1 MKLIVISAGIALI
14 VSLLGTPWL
23 MRILNRRG
31 YSQAIRESGDLL
43 FPDHESKKGTPS
55 MGGLAVI
62 IAVLAGY
69 GVAHIVRGTPPTAS
83 GLLLL
88 FLVVGLGAVGFID
101 DYIKIFKRRSMGLR
115 ASTKFGGQVVIGIVF
130 GVLAL
135 NFSDDRGLTPASRAI
150 SFIRDTPLV
159 LPAAAFVLWAL
170 LLVVATSN
178 AVNLTD
184 GLDGLAI
191 GAAMMSF
198 AAYTL
203 IGVWQ
208 FGQGCALSP
217 GRSCYEVRDPLDLA
231 ILAAGFTGAC
241 FGFLWWNAP
250 KAQIFMGD
258 TGSLAIG
265 GAIAGFAILSRTE
278 ILLLALGGLFVII
291 TMSVILQVGS
301 FKLTGKRIFKMA
313 PLQHH
318 FEMLGWAEVT
328 IVIRFWI
335 IAGLCIGTGLALF
348 YYEWVRVRG

>member
-1 MKLIVISAGIALI
+1 MKLIVLSAGIALI
-14 VSLLGTPWL
+14 VSLFGTPWL
-23 MRILNRRG
+23 MRLLNRRG

-43 FPDHESKKGTPS
+43 YPDHESKKGTPS

-62 IAVLAGY
+62 ISVLAGY
-69 GVAHIVRGTPPTAS
+69 AGAHIVRGTPPTAS
-83 GLLLL
+83 GALFL
-88 FLVVGLGAVGFID
+88 FLVIGLGVVGFTD
-101 DYIKIFKRRSMGLR
+101 DYIKIFKRRSTGLR
-115 ASTKFGGQVVIGIVF
+115 ASTKFGGQVVIGVAFAI
-130 GVLAL
+130 LAL
-135 NFSDDRGLTPASRAI
+135 HFSDAEGLTPASRAI

-159 LPAAAFVLWAL
+159 LPAALFILWAL
-170 LLVVATSN
+170 LLVVSASN

-191 GAAMMSF
+191 GAAMMTF

-208 FGQGCALSP
+208 FGQGCVISP
-217 GRSCYEVRDPLDLA
+217 GAHCYQVRDPLDLA
-231 ILAAGFTGAC
+231 VLAAGFTGAC

-265 GAIAGFAILSRTE
+265 GAIAGLAIMSRTE

-318 FEMLGWAEVT
+318 FELLGWAEVT

-335 IAGLCIGTGLALF
+335 ISGLCVGVGLALF